1 MPAELEPRRGVL
13 VELDDKG
20 PHGADHRAQGLLVEL
35 AYAAAGAVGQV
46 VRSLAIHLGLAGSDE
61 VHGAGDGAHDPSGV
75 GQRDIEHLLEREGRV
90 DCGGDRQQKR
100 GPVSRTALVGQGGF
114 QLTRGA
120 ALSHQGH
127 GEQDEGNDEE
137 DRHDQKDCREIQRL
151 PPEGGL
157 KLP

>member
-13 VELDDKG
+13 VELDHER
-20 PHGADHRAQGLLVEL
+20 PHGAYRRAQRLLVEL
-35 AYAAAGAVGQV
+35 ARAAAGAGGQV
-46 VRSLAIHLGLAGSDE
+46 VRSLAIHLGLAGAHE
-61 VHGAGDGAHDPSGV
+61 VHGAGDGAHDPASV
-75 GQRDIEHLLEREGRV
+75 GQGDVEDFLQGEGRV
-90 DCGGDRQQKR
+90 DRGGDREKER
-100 GPVSRTALVGQGGF
+100 RPVTRAALVSQGRF
-114 QLTRGA
+114 QLTRRA
-120 ALSHQGH
+120 ALSHQAH